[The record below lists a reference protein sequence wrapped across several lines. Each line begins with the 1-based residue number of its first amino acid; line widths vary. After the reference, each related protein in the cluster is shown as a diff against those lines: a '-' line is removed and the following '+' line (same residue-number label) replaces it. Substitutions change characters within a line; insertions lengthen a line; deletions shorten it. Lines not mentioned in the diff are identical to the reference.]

1 MKPSQTPVVAC
12 VILAACAAAL
22 AAPPALG
29 TGAASLD
36 CAHATDSV
44 ERSTCQDSALA
55 GLDGRLAAV
64 YAEALKR
71 HAEDGYADPRPAQG
85 LWLEGLDRC
94 AESADVGGCL
104 ESGYRRRIAELEI
117 QYGQLE
123 VPDEVRYD
131 CGVFDLAVV
140 FYPTDPPAAV
150 LTPVGPHGG
159 LDQSI
164 AFAVPSGS
172 GARYES
178 ANLSFW
184 EHHGEAALVWSGR
197 DLKCRAH

>member
-12 VILAACAAAL
+12 VILAACAGTL
-22 AAPPALG
+22 AAPPVLG
-29 TGAASLD
+29 TGAASLG
-36 CAHATDSV
+36 CAHAKDSV
-44 ERSTCQDSALA
+44 ERSICQDTALA
-55 GLDGRLAAV
+55 GLDDRLAAV
-64 YAEALKR
+64 YGEALKR
-71 HAEDGYADPRPAQG
+71 HTQDGYADPRPAQG
-85 LWLEGLDRC
+85 VWIEGLDRC
-94 AESADVGGCL
+94 VATADVRACL

-123 VPDEVRYD
+123 MPDQVRYD
-131 CGVFDLAVV
+131 CGVFELAVV

-150 LTPVGPHGG
+150 LTPVGTSDG

-197 DLKCRAH
+197 DLKCRAR